1 MSARCLCLAE
11 TTWLSDQHASKSSPI
26 ATETFS
32 ILVHYKQSNLEAW
45 SMLYRI
51 LALVII
57 ICQNSKRLYF
67 PVQAMDEE
75 NVVARKKLGGQE
87 RQNLY
92 LHAQNF
98 NTSLQLHV
106 PAYRVFFMLTTW
118 KKKRNGKKK
127 RKGLKKKRLQQSW
140 PGNMIKSGS

>member
-1 MSARCLCLAE
+1 
-11 TTWLSDQHASKSSPI
+11 
-26 ATETFS
+26 
-32 ILVHYKQSNLEAW
+32 
-45 SMLYRI
+45 MLYRM

-75 NVVARKKLGGQE
+75 NVARKKNQLGGQG

-98 NTSLQLHV
+98 NSSFQLHV
-106 PAYRVFFMLTTW
+106 PAYRVFFMLTT
-118 KKKRNGKKK
+118 
-127 RKGLKKKRLQQSW
+127 
-140 PGNMIKSGS
+140 